1 MGMRGRAAVAFV
13 PTTSALATPT
23 GVGRRSWLGGAPSR
37 LRTTHGTIIARRAQ
51 RRACGPPPPTATAAA
66 PLARGVALDAAA
78 DPDDGGGNGTALASL
93 QAILPHSVLRRI
105 SKPARYMGNEAGAVH
120 GDWDAAAVRF
130 VLAYPEVY
138 EVGMSNSGHVIL
150 YSVLNDTPGVLA
162 DRSYLPAADMVSAL
176 RDAGKPL
183 FAVESKRGV
192 AAFDVM
198 CLPVHY
204 ELGALNCLEL
214 MALGGIPLTWE
225 ERDAADAAAGHA
237 DHWSVAAGSVPLV
250 IAGGTTLTSNPEPY
264 ADFLDAVLL
273 GDGED
278 VLPAVAK
285 TVAACLASPT
295 PVSREGVLLA
305 LAQVPGVYVPRFYE
319 VYTSTGAVRPVRSD
333 VPARPARQVATP
345 QPRRA
350 LALVPAMGTVHD
362 RLVVEVRRGC
372 TRGCRFCAPGM
383 LTRPARDVAP
393 ADVAAAVREGVK
405 KTGYNEFSL
414 LSLSCSDYLSLP
426 AVGLGLKNELR
437 DMNIGLSLPSQRVD
451 RFDTNIAAL
460 SGGLRK
466 SGLTFAVEAGT
477 QRLRDVVNKALTY
490 QQLEAGV
497 RTAVDAGWH
506 QVKVSSLLSCVLCR
520 LGVGPRRCLR
530 CFLTLWWRLLMH
542 GRLETLFVYCDV
554 SSCIL

>member
-1 MGMRGRAAVAFV
+1 MSTMDTRAASAVAFV
-13 PTTSALATPT
+13 PTTPAVAT
-23 GVGRRSWLGGAPSR
+23 GVGGRAWLGGT
-37 LRTTHGTIIARRAQ
+37 LTHHRTTPGTAVARRPQ
-51 RRACGPPPPTATAAA
+51 RHTGSRPPTATAAA
-66 PLARGVALDAAA
+66 PPARGVAPPAA
-78 DPDDGGGNGTALASL
+78 DDQDDGHSNGAALAAL
-93 QAILPHSVLRRI
+93 QTILPHSVLRRI
-105 SKPARYMGNEAGAVH
+105 SKPARYLGNEAGAVH

-150 YSVLNDTPGVLA
+150 YSALNDTPGVLA
-162 DRSYLPAADMVSAL
+162 DRSYLPAADMVNAL
-176 RDAGKPL
+176 RDAGQPL
-183 FAVESKRGV
+183 FAVECKRSV

-198 CLPVHY
+198 CMPVHY

-214 MALGGIPLTWE
+214 LALGGIPLTWA

-278 VLPAVAK
+278 VLPVVAK

-295 PVSREGVLLA
+295 PLSREGVLLA

-393 ADVAAAVREGVK
+393 EDVAAAVREGVT

-477 QRLRDVVNKALTY
+477 QRLRDVVNKDLTH

-497 RTAVDAGWH
+497 RTAVEAGWR
-506 QVKVSSLLSCVLCR
+506 QVKVRFCCGVHASGLSSVVLTYYTGLCWAGGRVAALDRAYGLVLC
-520 LGVGPRRCLR
+520 LPIEG
-530 CFLTLWWRLLMH
+530 
-542 GRLETLFVYCDV
+542 
-554 SSCIL
+554 

>member
-1 MGMRGRAAVAFV
+1 MLVIGVV
-13 PTTSALATPT
+13 TPLTSATLSSRSLACCS
-23 GVGRRSWLGGAPSR
+23 VDGA
-37 LRTTHGTIIARRAQ
+37 
-51 RRACGPPPPTATAAA
+51 CE
-66 PLARGVALDAAA
+66 
-78 DPDDGGGNGTALASL
+78 
-93 QAILPHSVLRRI
+93 
-105 SKPARYMGNEAGAVH
+105 PARYLGSGAGAVH
-120 GDWDAAAVRF
+120 GDWAAAAVRF
-130 VLAYPEVY
+130 VLAYLAVY

-162 DRSYLPAADMVSAL
+162 DRSYLPATDMVSAL
-176 RDAGKPL
+176 RHAGQPL
-183 FAVESKRGV
+183 FAVESKRGL
-192 AAFDVM
+192 AAFDVV
-198 CLPVHY
+198 CAPVHY
-204 ELGALNCLEL
+204 ELGALNVLEL
-214 MALGGIPLTWE
+214 LALGGIPLTWA
-225 ERDAADAAAGHA
+225 ERDAADAAAGHGER
-237 DHWSVAAGSVPLV
+237 WSVAAGSVPLV

-273 GDGED
+273 GDGEN
-278 VLPAVAK
+278 VLPAVA
-285 TVAACLASPT
+285 TAVAACLASPT
-295 PVSREGVLLA
+295 PLSREAVLLA

-319 VYTSTGAVRPVRSD
+319 VYTSTGAVRPVRAD

-477 QRLRDVVNKALTY
+477 QRLRDVVNKDLTH

-497 RTAVDAGWH
+497 RTAVEAGWR
-506 QVKVSSLLSCVLCR
+506 QVKVR
-520 LGVGPRRCLR
+520 FRGG
-530 CFLTLWWRLLMH
+530 FLAA
-542 GRLETLFVYCDV
+542 GAGLFVRCAADV
-554 SSCIL
+554 QLSGAVWARALSYVSGRHPRACSMSPVWGLDDAPVWCID